1 MTSNYNLRPVITS
14 PYGSRTDWVFL
25 MTQDLDFLM
34 TEDDNY
40 IVLQNSY
47 SDYNNYNTRPVVNSN
62 YSLRPSI

>member
-1 MTSNYNLRPVITS
+1 MTTYTTRPDITS

-47 SDYNNYNTRPVVNSN
+47 SDYNNYNTRPVVNSP

>member
-1 MTSNYNLRPVITS
+1 MTTPYNTRPVITS
-14 PYGSRTDWVFL
+14 SYGSRTDWVFL
-25 MTQDLDFLM
+25 MTQALDFLM

-47 SDYNNYNTRPVVNSN
+47 SDYNLYRTRTTVSSN